1 MAPVE
6 NANGL
11 LRQCF
16 PKGTDLSG
24 YSQDYLDAVADETQR
39 QTEKTLDWAK
49 PAERII
55 ELFNTM
61 QYAQ

>member
-1 MAPVE
+1 MRTPTACC
-6 NANGL
+6 ANTSP
-11 LRQCF
+11 RAQTF
-16 PKGTDLSG
+16 PDTART
-24 YSQDYLDAVADETQR
+24 YLDAVADELNDR
-39 QTEKTLDWAK
+39 PRKTLDWAK